1 MEGGLER
8 GIFEAKAFLLM
19 LLFGFAGMAL
29 LQFEYALA
37 FYGTLFGQG
46 SLSLQNFFLL
56 MQAYS
61 YLLNP
66 VLLFIAFYRICG
78 KNVPTKTAS
87 TIISLVVGTVVGAL
101 IGWLVVGGLFAL
113 TTEYSLLSSF
123 TLTLSRLQSGIVD
136 NVLVALAAVAWAMVV
151 KRWDEMQVGPSQE
164 WKHGRPFEIP
174 AASAIY
180 AVSGILTLCVLPIL
194 FLLPFN
200 TNPTYPAFV
209 AGVAFLVIISGVGQL
224 VIARGIYIGRRW
236 GWLIAFVGS
245 LADLTLNAW
254 VLTAFALYQVKWDLL
269 ALAEATSA
277 SVSLLLSLVM
287 IGLLLTLNS
296 RLYCRMVD
304 IRGRS

>member
-1 MEGGLER
+1 MACRRRLVR
-8 GIFEAKAFLLM
+8 PDHRIF
-19 LLFGFAGMAL
+19 
-29 LQFEYALA
+29 
-37 FYGTLFGQG
+37 
-46 SLSLQNFFLL
+46 
-56 MQAYS
+56 
-61 YLLNP
+61 
-66 VLLFIAFYRICG
+66 
-78 KNVPTKTAS
+78 
-87 TIISLVVGTVVGAL
+87 
-101 IGWLVVGGLFAL
+101 
-113 TTEYSLLSSF
+113 SSF
-123 TLTLSRLQSGIVD
+123 EFHPDPESPAVRDSGQRSGSACSSRMGHGCE
-136 NVLVALAAVAWAMVV
+136 
-151 KRWDEMQVGPSQE
+151 RWDEMQVGPSQE